1 MRVLS
6 ESEWRARQRA
16 HAERVEQWTRPHRER
31 QRRGEKHPIWDFLW
45 TYYSYRPSR
54 LERWQPGVG
63 VALAGGTEF
72 LERSGFTELPE
83 GVAVDPAALTAK
95 RRETVEFVHGLLS
108 ATAARPARLGCFG
121 LHEWAMLYRTRP
133 GDERHAEWPL
143 RLGHT
148 GTDEVVES
156 MRITCTHF
164 DAFRFFTEQARPR
177 NEFQLSRADQV
188 RSEQPG
194 CLHGNMDLFK
204 WCYKLDPFVPA
215 ELTADC
221 FDLAMR
227 VRELDMRASPYD
239 FRELGFAPV
248 PIETAQG
255 RAEYAHRQ
263 RAFAEEADG
272 LRQRIIAACEEIRT
286 WGRQHADGARA

>member
-1 MRVLS
+1 MLS
-6 ESEWRARQRA
+6 ESEWRARQQA
-16 HAERVEQWTRPHRER
+16 HAQRVEQWTRPHRQR

-45 TYYSYRPSR
+45 TYYSYRPAR

-63 VALAGGTEF
+63 TALTGGTEF
-72 LERSGFTELPE
+72 LRRSGFTELPE
-83 GVAVDPAALTAK
+83 GVAVDPAALTSK

-121 LHEWAMLYRTRP
+121 LHEWAMVYRTRP
-133 GDERHAEWPL
+133 GEKRHADWPL

-148 GTDEVVES
+148 GTDELVES
-156 MRITCTHF
+156 MQITCTHF
-164 DAFRFFTEQARPR
+164 DAFRFFTEEARPR
-177 NEFQLSRADQV
+177 NEYQLDRADQIEF
-188 RSEQPG
+188 EQPG
-194 CLHGNMDLFK
+194 CLHSNMDLFK
-204 WCYKLDPFVPA
+204 WCYKIDPFVPA

-239 FRELGFAPV
+239 FRDLGFDPV

-255 RAEYAHRQ
+255 RAEYVRRQ
-263 RAFAEEADG
+263 QAFAAEAAE
-272 LRQRIIAACEEIRT
+272 LRQRLIAACDDIRA
-286 WGRQHADGARA
+286 WADRNARV